1 MSRVLYFCR
10 CRNWGTLLSIHLTT
24 NLDLSRLSSPGP
36 GMEVCLFTLP
46 PPVTLLLSWL
56 PSPSGSSS
64 SIVPSNTSLRNLEV
78 ININNMEATISF
90 PNVTLEKLWMTLGT
104 YFPPVSWRRLCKC
117 EGVND
122 GQCLCVVCIYFS
134 GPKVRTILMVVFFTA
149 FSLPPLAS
157 VAATPNILRSSA
169 LLSST

>member
-1 MSRVLYFCR
+1 MALIFSEILCH
-10 CRNWGTLLSIHLTT
+10 CLLINWLFKCLEHCTLVDEKLSNSSIDLTT

-46 PPVTLLLSWL
+46 PPVTLVLLPWL

-78 ININNMEATISF
+78 IIIINMKATISF

-122 GQCLCVVCIYFS
+122 GQCLCVS
-134 GPKVRTILMVVFFTA
+134 TSQVRRFA
-149 FSLPPLAS
+149 
-157 VAATPNILRSSA
+157 RS
-169 LLSST
+169 